1 MFDNDQLMAS
11 AGEYWWRPFR
21 KTGNTAIIYVDLT
34 PHTTHETDALAWLDK
49 NEQARW
55 YRYQHPRPQREFGL
69 CRAALRAILCSQLG
83 CNNDEL
89 AFDTSSY
96 GKPFAL
102 VGGTPVPISFNV
114 SHSGKHGLIAF
125 APEGRIGVDV
135 EERVT
140 RHDLDG
146 EIQTV
151 FAPGERAE
159 LASASGDEKVHLFF
173 SLWTMKEALIKALGV
188 GFSLDI
194 SRFEIPL
201 AMCHGMSTS
210 VFRFPQ
216 IPAVRWWLEN
226 LGNAS
231 FAAAI
236 AHELDPDPA
245 PGSDAGRTCSMIV

>member
-1 MFDNDQLMAS
+1 MFGNDRLMAS

-21 KTGNTAIIYVDLT
+21 KTGNTAIIHVDLS
-34 PHTTHETDALAWLDK
+34 PHAIREQDALVWLDQK
-49 NEQARW
+49 EQARW
-55 YRYQHPRPQREFGL
+55 RRYRHPRSQREFGL
-69 CRAALRAILCSQLG
+69 CRAALRATLCSQLG

-102 VGGTPVPISFNV
+102 VSGTPAPISFNV
-114 SHSGKHGLIAF
+114 SHSGRHGLIAF
-125 APEGRIGVDV
+125 APEGRIGIDV
-135 EERVT
+135 EERAT

-159 LASASGDEKVHLFF
+159 LASASGDQKAHLFF

-194 SRFEIPL
+194 SRFEIPP
-201 AMCHGMSTS
+201 AMRHGVSTS
-210 VFRFPQ
+210 IFRFPQ
-216 IPAVRWWLEN
+216 IPEVGWWLEN

-236 AHELDPDPA
+236 AYELDPD
-245 PGSDAGRTCSMIV
+245 PGSDAGRVYR